1 MSNGPVGE
9 NIYHYTTIE
18 ALKSIVENRT
28 LRLTDYRFLN
38 DPQEIVYCIEPI
50 NKILE
55 KYDQEDE
62 FIVDLKRIVNNI
74 KNNIYDFVA
83 STISEQGEKKFKK
96 DKNKK
101 GHMYVFSLT
110 RKEDH
115 LDMWSMYGKTGC
127 RLKFNDKQLIDK
139 VLLNNVVFQLSNDFE
154 VAANCLIGEVLYD
167 NNFINLK
174 KHIESLLNHRDDIDL
189 INIHNM
195 LLDLIVSR
203 KNPAYSYEHEVR
215 VGLCVP
221 DGIDQIDK
229 NKVFTI
235 KNNTIKPQL
244 ELKDVPIEEILQ
256 DVVISPYN
264 TNDCAKCGIEEF
276 LEYHLK
282 VKVPVY
288 NSKINIR
295 E

>member
-1 MSNGPVGE
+1 
-9 NIYHYTTIE
+9 
-18 ALKSIVENRT
+18 
-28 LRLTDYRFLN
+28 
-38 DPQEIVYCIEPI
+38 
-50 NKILE
+50 
-55 KYDQEDE
+55 
-62 FIVDLKRIVNNI
+62 
-74 KNNIYDFVA
+74 
-83 STISEQGEKKFKK
+83 
-96 DKNKK
+96 
-101 GHMYVFSLT
+101 
-110 RKEDH
+110 
-115 LDMWSMYGKTGC
+115 
-127 RLKFNDKQLIDK
+127 
-139 VLLNNVVFQLSNDFE
+139 
-154 VAANCLIGEVLYD
+154 
-167 NNFINLK
+167 
-174 KHIESLLNHRDDIDL
+174 
-189 INIHNM
+189 M
-195 LLDLIVSR
+195 LLGVIGLR

-256 DVVISPYN
+256 DVVLSPYN

>member
-1 MSNGPVGE
+1 MSNGPIGE

-55 KYDQEDE
+55 KYDQKDE
-62 FIVDLKRIVNNI
+62 IIVDLKRIVNNM
-74 KNNIYDFVA
+74 KNNVFDFVVM
-83 STISEQGEKKFKK
+83 TKRGQGKKEFKK
-96 DKNKK
+96 YKNEN
-101 GHMYVFSLT
+101 GHIYLFSLT
-110 RKEDH
+110 RKEDD
-115 LDMWSMYGKTGC
+115 LDMWSMYGKMGC
-127 RLKFNDKQLIDK
+127 RLKFNDVQLIEK
-139 VLLNNVVFQLSNDFE
+139 VLSKDGIIRLDDDIFISANSITGGVFYCDDFT
-154 VAANCLIGEVLYD
+154 
-167 NNFINLK
+167 
-174 KHIESLLNHRDDIDL
+174 HIENYINFLLENREGVDL
-189 INIHNM
+189 NIQN
-195 LLDLIVSR
+195 LLLGVIGLR
-203 KNPAYSYEHEVR
+203 KSPAYSYEHEVR

-256 DVVISPYN
+256 DVVLSPYN

>member
-9 NIYHYTTIE
+9 NVYHYTTIE

-38 DPQEIVYCIEPI
+38 DPQEIVYCIDPI
-50 NKILE
+50 NRILE
-55 KYDQEDE
+55 KYDQKDKL
-62 FIVDLKRIVNNI
+62 IVDLKRIVNNM
-74 KNNIYDFVA
+74 KNNVFDFVVM
-83 STISEQGEKKFKK
+83 TKRGQGKKEFKK
-96 DKNKK
+96 YKNEN
-101 GHMYVFSLT
+101 GHIYLFSLT
-110 RKEDH
+110 HKEDD
-115 LDMWSMYGKTGC
+115 LDMWSMYGKMGC
-127 RLKFNDKQLIDK
+127 RLKFNDVQLIE
-139 VLLNNVVFQLSNDFE
+139 NVLSNNGIIWLD
-154 VAANCLIGEVLYD
+154 
-167 NNFINLK
+167 
-174 KHIESLLNHRDDIDL
+174 DDIVISANSITGGVFYCDDFTNIENYIDFLLENREGVDL
-189 INIHNM
+189 NIQNM
-195 LLDLIVSR
+195 LLGVIGLR

-244 ELKDVPIEEILQ
+244 ELKGVPIEKILQ